1 MMTKQQ
7 FLIAQ
12 IAGRRVAIPTAQ
24 VQSVVDLGEIMPA
37 PLAPPQIR
45 GLVAIRSR
53 VVTVIDTDVALG
65 LAPSSPDARRAVI
78 TAIDGHHY
86 AILVDTLDEVDM
98 LAPQPLSAGLAL
110 GARWSECAT
119 GIVDYAGE
127 PMLVV
132 DLAAWVPMTS
142 AMAA

>member
-1 MMTKQQ
+1 MNREQ
-7 FLIAQ
+7 FLIAK
-12 IAGRRVAIPTAQ
+12 IAGRHVAIPTAQ
-24 VQSVVDLGEIMPA
+24 VDSVIDLGEVLPA
-37 PLAPPQIR
+37 PLSPPEVR

-53 VVTVIDTDVALG
+53 VVTVIDPDISLG
-65 LAPSSPDARRAVI
+65 LPPSSLERRRAVI

-98 LAPQPLSAGLAL
+98 LSPQPLSAGRAL
-110 GARWSECAT
+110 GQRWSECAT